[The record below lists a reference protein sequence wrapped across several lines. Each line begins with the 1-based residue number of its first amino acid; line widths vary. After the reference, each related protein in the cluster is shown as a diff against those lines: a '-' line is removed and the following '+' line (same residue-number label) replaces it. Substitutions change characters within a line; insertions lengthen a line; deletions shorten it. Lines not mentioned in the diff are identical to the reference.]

1 LIIRKKTVAQV
12 PTSHFILTGSM
23 FPFKNF
29 SLLHITLYFVALLV
43 VQQVHAKDKDYIK
56 VYHPVIHEAEQLVV
70 AKDYKAAL
78 DKYKDA
84 FKAVPEPFARDYYN
98 AAVCAMLTEDYDQ
111 TFRYLDELVLKGVE
125 LPFIRKQ
132 EVFKP
137 LHETKDWEKFLKS
150 YPKRRDK
157 YKRRS
162 DLNVRADLDELYAR
176 DKYYRFAKGGL
187 RVYADTLRKIEND
200 NVDLLLR
207 SIQQHG
213 YPGEKLVGV
222 GDTIEQ
228 LPRFSIVIER
238 QTKAKNGFD
247 FTDILKDAVQQGN
260 LSPQAAAYLM
270 ETQQGN
276 RKYKTRA
283 LIKVACSNKKD
294 CEGDKKLKSLN
305 KYLVEKLTD
314 EEEAK
319 INTLRAEI
327 GLEPVSDY
335 RKKVL
340 YSLSDNRF
348 MLGYK
353 WSVANYFAPS
363 RDAAQVLLRGLV
375 IPDVALAAE

>member
-1 LIIRKKTVAQV
+1 MPA
-12 PTSHFILTGSM
+12 SHFILTGSM
-23 FPFKNF
+23 FPVKNF
-29 SLLHITLYFVALLV
+29 SLLRVTLYLVALLA

-56 VYHPVIHEAEQLVV
+56 VYHPVIHEAELLVLT
-70 AKDYKAAL
+70 KDYSAAL

-84 FKAVPEPFARDYYN
+84 FKAVQEPFARDYYN
-98 AAVCAMLTEDYDQ
+98 AAVCAMLTEDYEQ
-111 TFRYLDELVLKGVE
+111 TFHYLDELVLKGVE

-157 YKRRS
+157 YKRRA
-162 DLNVRADLDELYAR
+162 DLDIREDLDELYAR

-200 NVDLLLR
+200 NVDILLR
-207 SIQQHG
+207 NIQKYG
-213 YPGEKLVGV
+213 YPGEKLIGV

-238 QTKAKNGFD
+238 QTKAKNGVD
-247 FTDILKDAVQQGN
+247 FTDILKEAVQQGN

-283 LIKVACSNKKD
+283 LVKVACSNKKD
-294 CEGDKKLKSLN
+294 CEGGKKLKGLN
-305 KYLVEKLTD
+305 KYLVEKLTK
-314 EEEAK
+314 EEEEK
-319 INTLRAEI
+319 INALRATI
-327 GLEPVSDY
+327 GLEPVNDY

-353 WSVANYFAPS
+353 WSVANYYAPS
-363 RDAAQVLLRGLV
+363 KDAARELIRGLV
-375 IPDVALAAE
+375 IPEVALAAE